1 VCHVGRVGGGALR
14 ADSLVRSMLTHLQA
28 EPARRPHA
36 EPARSSFMGLGDL
49 VAYTFVGLIVAVF
62 IFQLVDTAQTAKR
75 KLVAKKHD

>member
-1 VCHVGRVGGGALR
+1 
-14 ADSLVRSMLTHLQA
+14 
-28 EPARRPHA
+28 
-36 EPARSSFMGLGDL
+36 MGLGDL